1 MSERSA
7 AKSHVNPMTALAC
20 GVRGMGGAR
29 SCATDSPS
37 RGGIVVETSGRYSEI
52 AFPEDEVLVFDKLTG
67 FAPCCGIH
75 HIHGLCGASG
85 NEITL
90 RKSLPQ
96 IETE

>member
-37 RGGIVVETSGRYSEI
+37 RGGIVIETSGRYS
-52 AFPEDEVLVFDKLTG
+52 
-67 FAPCCGIH
+67 
-75 HIHGLCGASG
+75 
-85 NEITL
+85 
-90 RKSLPQ
+90 
-96 IETE
+96 